1 MRKIFILTAVGFASA
16 ALLPMSASYAA
27 PVTSDTSSA
36 ALDIFGRR
44 GADDPKGH
52 IRGEGVGHPVKSQ
65 DESFT
70 VARRGAG
77 EPGDVRGEGAGHP
90 VKSQD
95 ESFTVARRGA
105 GEPGDIRGEGAGH
118 PVKSQD
124 ESFTVARRGRGA
136 DDPKGHIRGE
146 GVGHPVTSDTPEVSI
161 T

>member
-16 ALLPMSASYAA
+16 ALLPLPASYAA
-27 PVTSDTSSA
+27 SATFDASSA
-36 ALDIFGRR
+36 ALDVFGRR

-65 DESFT
+65 DESFA

-77 EPGDVRGEGAGHP
+77 EPGDV
-90 VKSQD
+90 
-95 ESFTVARRGA
+95 
-105 GEPGDIRGEGAGH
+105 RGEGAGH

-146 GVGHPVTSDTPEVSI
+146 GVGHPVKSATPEVSI
-161 T
+161 N